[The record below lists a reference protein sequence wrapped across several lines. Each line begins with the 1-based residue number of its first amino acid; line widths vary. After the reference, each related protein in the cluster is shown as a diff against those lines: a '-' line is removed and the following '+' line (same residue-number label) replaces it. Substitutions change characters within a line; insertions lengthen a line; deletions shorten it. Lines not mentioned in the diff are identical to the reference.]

1 MLLALVPEALH
12 SPQRL
17 LTPNGLLQN
26 ASGAVA
32 SGFTDHL
39 SAEVETS
46 RVTESR
52 TTLTEIIMKAN
63 VHLTV
68 GYPSKTF
75 HKELKVGKAITLL
88 LMHPHREL

>member
-12 SPQRL
+12 SPQRF

-39 SAEVETS
+39 YAEVEKAEPPITD
-46 RVTESR
+46 
-52 TTLTEIIMKAN
+52 IIMKAK

>member
-1 MLLALVPEALH
+1 MVCFKMLLEQY
-12 SPQRL
+12 PQASLITSL
-17 LTPNGLLQN
+17 LKSKQVELQK
-26 ASGAVA
+26 
-32 SGFTDHL
+32 
-39 SAEVETS
+39 AEPPI
-46 RVTESR
+46 
-52 TTLTEIIMKAN
+52 TEIIMKPK